1 MSEQL
6 KIFILE
12 DTDSQI
18 TMYRD
23 AIDAFKEKQKVDIS
37 GIYLKSQEDAITAI
51 KTGSYDAAILDLK
64 LGGDDTEGKGNKII
78 REIKKNMRF
87 PIYIMSGFL
96 DELDADLREQNIF
109 YKIFTRTEKSI
120 DELLQEIYNIYSTGI
135 TKILGKKGT
144 IDMALQDVFWKHF
157 AKNEAFWDDKFI
169 KDKNCEKIFLRH
181 ILECLTE
188 YLESQCEEGLI
199 YYYPEEVY
207 INPPIRKAHYT
218 GDILFEKNEQAET
231 QKYFVILT
239 PPCDMIQ
246 AKARDVVLGLVEKPE
261 MEYVLQQKQAIK
273 NGLRTDASPEE
284 SEKAREAEKSLE
296 GLIKNS
302 HSLKYHYL
310 PICKSFRG
318 GFINFQKI
326 HSIRHRDLSTQ
337 YEIVASIADSFVKDI
352 IARFSHYYSRQGQPD
367 FNVKELVKEILKNA
381 SQ

>member
-18 TMYRD
+18 TIYRD
-23 AIDAFKEKQKVDIS
+23 AINAFKEKQNVDIS
-37 GIYLKSQEDAITAI
+37 DTYLKSQEDALSAI

-78 REIKKNMRF
+78 REIKENLRF

-96 DELDADLREQNIF
+96 DELDADLREENIF
-109 YKIFTRTEKSI
+109 YKIFKRTEKSM
-120 DELLQEIYNIYSTGI
+120 DELLQEIYIIYSTGI
-135 TKILGKKGT
+135 TKILGKKGA

-157 AKNEAFWDDKFI
+157 AKNEAFWDEKFI

-207 INPPIRKAHYT
+207 INPPIRKALYT
-218 GDILFEKNEQAET
+218 GDILVKKNEQAET
-231 QKYFVILT
+231 QEYFVILT
-239 PPCDMIQ
+239 PPCDMTQ
-246 AKARDVVLGLVEKPE
+246 AKAKEVVLGFVEKPE
-261 MEYVLQQKQAIK
+261 MECVLQQKRAIK
-273 NGLRTDASPEE
+273 NGSKKDVSPDDI
-284 SEKAREAEKSLE
+284 EKSREAEKILE

-326 HSIRHRDLSTQ
+326 KSIRYMDLSTQ

-367 FNVKELVKEILKNA
+367 FDVKELVKEILKNA